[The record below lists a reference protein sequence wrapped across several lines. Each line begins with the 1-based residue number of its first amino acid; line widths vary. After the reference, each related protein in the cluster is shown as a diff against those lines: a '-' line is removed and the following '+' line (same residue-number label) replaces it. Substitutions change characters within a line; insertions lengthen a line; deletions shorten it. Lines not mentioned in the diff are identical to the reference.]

1 MKMVPAGTFS
11 TKTDGSILDGA
22 YSSEAETILPVG
34 TSSTKIDEDCSSW
47 YFQYQ
52 KR

>member
-34 TSSTKIDEDCSSW
+34 TSSTKIDEDCSSQ

-52 KR
+52 NR